1 MAGGS
6 RVRAITPR
14 RKPEFLVGAEGN
26 RIVTPTIVPV
36 SPDKFFGVSE
46 FQFYQ
51 DTPGQCLIKVV
62 PAKGCGEAE
71 ARLFL
76 DEMQSRVG
84 SSISFELT
92 LVDELAGNARGKRAV
107 VDQRLDLAQFS
118 AVSTE
123 SLP

>member
-1 MAGGS
+1 M
-6 RVRAITPR
+6 
-14 RKPEFLVGAEGN
+14 
-26 RIVTPTIVPV
+26 
-36 SPDKFFGVSE
+36 
-46 FQFYQ
+46 
-51 DTPGQCLIKVV
+51 

-107 VDQRLDLAQFS
+107 VDQRLDLAQF
-118 AVSTE
+118 AE
-123 SLP
+123 SGSSL